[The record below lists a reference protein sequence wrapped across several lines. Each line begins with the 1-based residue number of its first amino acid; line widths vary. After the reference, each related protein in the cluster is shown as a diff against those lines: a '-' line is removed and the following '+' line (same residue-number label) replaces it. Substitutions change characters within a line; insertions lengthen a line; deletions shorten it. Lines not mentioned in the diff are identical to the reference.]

1 MFIFCFRVVLE
12 EVLDD
17 GFDVK
22 EGFLDV
28 IEGVLGV
35 GFDVFVLICLINL

>member
-1 MFIFCFRVVLE
+1 MFIFCFIVVLE

-17 GFDVK
+17 GFGVK
-22 EGFLDV
+22 EEFLDV
-28 IEGVLGV
+28 IGGVLGV